1 MKPNRVIIAGGRDF
15 TDYNRLCWFMDQW
28 VLDNDM
34 GPDNTDFISGEAK
47 GADSLGKKWALSR
60 GYKVVL
66 FPAQWD
72 IHGKAAG
79 YIRNKAMADEASHL
93 VAWWNETSKGTGNM
107 IWVATKAGLKVH
119 IEGY

>member
-1 MKPNRVIIAGGRDF
+1 MKDNRVIIAGGRDF
-15 TDYNRLCWFMDQW
+15 ADYSRLCWFMDRW

-66 FPAQWD
+66 FPARWD
-72 IHGKAAG
+72 IHGRAAD
-79 YIRNKAMADEASHL
+79 YKRCTEMANEATHL
-93 VAWWNETSKGTGNM
+93 VVWCDQEGNGTGN
-107 IWVATKAGLKVH
+107 IIKAATKAGLKVY